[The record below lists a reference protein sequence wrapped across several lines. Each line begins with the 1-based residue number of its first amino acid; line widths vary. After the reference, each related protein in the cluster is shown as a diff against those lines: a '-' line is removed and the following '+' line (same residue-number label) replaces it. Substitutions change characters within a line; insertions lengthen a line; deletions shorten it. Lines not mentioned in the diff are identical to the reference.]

1 MGDSQVIDS
10 PENFTDIFEEIW
22 PYFLSIGMS
31 WEQFWEGDPFLVKA
45 YRKAESIRR
54 RRLNEEL
61 WLSGIYPSE
70 ALASTVGNMFSKG
83 NKHKYPSEPLPIT
96 EEERLER
103 QERERKARMER
114 IKATFTAK
122 ALKVNAKM
130 GANEE

>member
-61 WLSGIYPSE
+61 WLSGIYTSE